1 VLLDLRPKGLLLGI
15 AAGLAL
21 HTASVEDSE
30 AALLIAIYT
39 LVATSTVVVP
49 ITASLIAPQRMEPRL
64 IAARDWLARNGRIL
78 TSSMAFMIGVVIL
91 GVGITHL

>member
-1 VLLDLRPKGLLLGI
+1 
-15 AAGLAL
+15 
-21 HTASVEDSE
+21 
-30 AALLIAIYT
+30 
-39 LVATSTVVVP
+39 
-49 ITASLIAPQRMEPRL
+49 MEPRL